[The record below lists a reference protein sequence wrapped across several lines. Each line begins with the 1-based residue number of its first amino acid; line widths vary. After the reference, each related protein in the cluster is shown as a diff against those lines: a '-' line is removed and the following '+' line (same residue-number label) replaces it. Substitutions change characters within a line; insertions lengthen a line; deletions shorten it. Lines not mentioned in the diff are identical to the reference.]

1 MTVEPMTDAE
11 VDRLRL
17 TANAKWIDRGGMWM
31 RPIDVLDLIARL
43 DAERTR
49 ADAAEAERDQHA
61 TAYIELHGQHVAKMI
76 ELADA
81 RSALKRAE
89 AERDAAVARA
99 MPEPV
104 LVRTVEEVGA
114 LTTGAY
120 RIAAPWQPRRKWIL
134 GWRHPTG
141 TWTLLIGTGASG
153 VKDDHIVG
161 SWVQRLPDLPTPTA
175 AQEGQGNG

>member
-11 VDRLRL
+11 LAELREQHAKWGLSTNPRTNVMVDRLL
-17 TANAKWIDRGGMWM
+17 
-31 RPIDVLDLIARL
+31 ARL

-89 AERDAAVARA
+89 AERDAAVARV
-99 MPEPV
+99 MPEPR
-104 LVRTVEEVGA
+104 LLRTVEEVEALPGGHFYLVRRPWDARAMPWACLAVGSHKRLWRMLGSTVRSGCGA
-114 LTTGAY
+114 LVGA
-120 RIAAPWQPRRKWIL
+120 
-134 GWRHPTG
+134 
-141 TWTLLIGTGASG
+141 LISG
-153 VKDDHIVG
+153 P
-161 SWVQRLPDLPTPTA
+161 LPDLPTPTA

>member
-1 MTVEPMTDAE
+1 MIVEPMTDAE
-11 VDRLRL
+11 LEMVEKLLDP
-17 TANAKWIDRGGMWM
+17 AGPHMWSGLKT
-31 RPIDVLDLIARL
+31 RYALGIIARL
-43 DAERTR
+43 R
-49 ADAAEAERDQHA
+49 A
-61 TAYIELHGQHVAKMI
+61 
-76 ELADA
+76 
-81 RSALKRAE
+81 AE

-104 LVRTVEEVGA
+104 LVRTGEEVGA

-134 GWRHPTG
+134 GWRHPPR

-175 AQEGQGNG
+175 AQEATHAP